1 MPIAVRYTWLALGLA
16 CYCLPHSL
24 WGQGKIK
31 VFYERTEELQD
42 CRIQLEDLRPVLAD
56 DNPFIRAHRW
66 DAAKLTERAETGPG
80 RELVIEQFGC
90 LRYHQKLTLNV
101 ERSSLRGEINPSLFL
116 HELLEVLRIVN
127 YGNEEYRTYRN
138 QLEALLI
145 EKLKTL
151 PYKTRINFPL
161 SEFNIFL
168 EIDAN
173 EKRLTTQMEFVRFV
187 HTEKVN
193 LPGIKE
199 HLDDGYHEGSLR

>member
-1 MPIAVRYTWLALGLA
+1 MRELATLYVVLFSCLLPGLL
-16 CYCLPHSL
+16 C
-24 WGQGKIK
+24 GQGKVK
-31 VFYERTEELQD
+31 VFYERTEDLQD

-66 DAAKLTERAETGPG
+66 DGLKRIERAETGPG
-80 RELVIEQFGC
+80 RELTIEQFGC

-101 ERSSLRGEINPSLFL
+101 DRGSLRGEVNSSLFL
-116 HELLEVLRIVN
+116 HELLDALRIVH
-127 YGNEEYRTYRN
+127 YGNEEYRAYRS
-138 QLEALLI
+138 QLESLLI

-173 EKRLTTQMEFVRFV
+173 DKRLHIQIEFVRFI

-193 LPGIKE
+193 VPGIKE